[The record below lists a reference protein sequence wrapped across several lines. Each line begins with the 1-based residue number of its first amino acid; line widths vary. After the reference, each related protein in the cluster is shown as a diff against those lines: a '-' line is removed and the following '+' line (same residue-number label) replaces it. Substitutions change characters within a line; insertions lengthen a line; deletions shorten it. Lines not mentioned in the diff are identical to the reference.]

1 MFGFTNSK
9 TVLSSQYLI
18 LKTRDALIKLFIS
31 WIPTEVKGKNSISTV
46 RNSNFIVRFTN
57 PQVNNTIIKLAQ
69 RVFKSPVSLV

>member
-18 LKTRDALIKLFIS
+18 LKTREALIKLFIS

-57 PQVNNTIIKLAQ
+57 PQVNNIIIKLAQ
-69 RVFKSPVSLV
+69 RVFKSLVSLV